1 MYAVINPLIL
11 LVAPVDAVLA
21 FCTVVHHTKGFAM
34 TNNTSPAENEYLAA
48 VAGLHEQTPSP
59 APVRTYA
66 VGDFVSGESGGKRWS
81 GRIFAVDGDRLSIE
95 MPGAWLSVS
104 AKDVTH

>member
-1 MYAVINPLIL
+1 MTTTDP
-11 LVAPVDAVLA
+11 
-21 FCTVVHHTKGFAM
+21 HH
-34 TNNTSPAENEYLAA
+34 NEYLAA
-48 VAGLHEQTPSP
+48 VAGMADHTMPP
-59 APVRTYA
+59 APRTYA

-104 AKDVTH
+104 AKDITH